1 MPRKKVVRE
10 QKSCY
15 YNYNE
20 QGRMVHNRYI
30 LRLSLISWILL
41 TLPLRLLAG
50 GINDDYTIE
59 GAGMGVE
66 GSFLVKVTLVSKKAT
81 VNDGDF
87 IRCAVH
93 GVLFR
98 GFESQQH
105 RQYQRAFVDSKQEEE
120 HAGFYEKFFK
130 SDLSG
135 YAEVVEGSRQV
146 RMEGK
151 NYRISSVIQVFKD
164 KLRRDLEE
172 QGVIKKLTSGFSL

>member
-1 MPRKKVVRE
+1 MAVRKQRNF
-10 QKSCY
+10 Y
-15 YNYNE
+15 NNYNE

-30 LRLSLISWILL
+30 LRLSLILLILL
-41 TLPLRLLAG
+41 TIPLRLHAG

-59 GAGMGVE
+59 GAGTGVE

-105 RQYQRAFVDSKQEEE
+105 RQHHRALVDSKQ
-120 HAGFYEKFFK
+120 
-130 SDLSG
+130 
-135 YAEVVEGSRQV
+135 
-146 RMEGK
+146 
-151 NYRISSVIQVFKD
+151 
-164 KLRRDLEE
+164 
-172 QGVIKKLTSGFSL
+172 